1 MNQFRFDINDNDNV
15 DDYDGPTCP
24 RVVECKKCSR
34 IMEAP
39 LLGDAKKCC
48 IRSLRR
54 RLETWLNDEY
64 APYMNPSSLDMALA
78 GMALDALMYDMER
91 GYTAD
96 FLKDKPEILKERD
109 IYMNERLAERLRKNG
124 FQVRVKKD
132 GTIDASETLASGEG
146 YLEIEIDELKSDEL
160 DVDDD
165 SPWKLDGW
173 K

>member
-1 MNQFRFDINDNDNV
+1 
-15 DDYDGPTCP
+15 
-24 RVVECKKCSR
+24 
-34 IMEAP
+34 
-39 LLGDAKKCC
+39 
-48 IRSLRR
+48 
-54 RLETWLNDEY
+54 
-64 APYMNPSSLDMALA
+64 MNPSSLDMALA

-132 GTIDASETLASGEG
+132 GTIDASEMLSNGEG